1 MNNRRSKNEFKNLID
16 TALADPLIKK
26 RILEVLKLNS
36 FKRRAVLNIWL
47 EQLRQQN
54 APKKLTNTLF
64 YLFDDIIAEETLK
77 LINNHNN

>member
-1 MNNRRSKNEFKNLID
+1 MSNKISINEFKNLIE
-16 TALADPLIKK
+16 TALADPFIKK

-47 EQLRQQN
+47 EQLHQQN
-54 APKKLTNTLF
+54 APKKLTDTLF
-64 YLFDDIIAEETLK
+64 YLFDDIIAQETLK